1 LRRSGRG
8 RRRMA
13 DRPAELLLLSIT
25 LNKGGAERF
34 ASTLL
39 VHLDRAEVKPSLCL
53 LRKDVGYPLPDDVP
67 YGVLE
72 YHRPAHLFRAV
83 RRLRGLLAE
92 LQPDVVISNGAATGI
107 VAGMALR
114 RCRADPAWIARI
126 DNNPRYHDTGL
137 RKFILKRVYRR
148 ADGFVVNSRGMLGDL
163 AACYPFAKKKA
174 QALWNPTDFARIDR
188 LAEQPPVQRAD
199 SGVPVVISV
208 GRLFP
213 QKRLDLLVDAFARVR
228 QQQKA
233 ELWICG
239 DGPERRRIESKVAHL
254 TLGPFVRILGH
265 CPNPHALMRQA
276 AVYALSSDYEG
287 LPNALIEAQGLGLP
301 AVSTRCPH
309 GPDEIV
315 DDGKTGL
322 LTPVGDVRALA
333 DALLKLLSNQ
343 PRCRQMGQLARL
355 HARRLFD
362 APHLVR
368 GWEQAILQYR
378 HGRGSR

>member
-1 LRRSGRG
+1 
-8 RRRMA
+8 MHE
-13 DRPAELLLLSIT
+13 RPATLLLLSIT

-39 VHLDRAEVKPSLCL
+39 VHLDRAKVKPSLCL

-72 YHRPAHLFRAV
+72 YHRPTQLFRAV
-83 RRLRGLLAE
+83 RRLRGLIE
-92 LQPDVVISNGAATGI
+92 QFHPDVVLSNGAATGI

-126 DNNPRYHDTGL
+126 DNNPKYHDTGL

-148 ADGFVVNSRGMLGDL
+148 ADGFVVNSRGVLGDL
-163 AACYPFAKKKA
+163 EARYPFTRKKA
-174 QALWNPTDFARIDR
+174 QVIWNPTDFARIDA
-188 LAEQPPVQRAD
+188 LAEQPPAHSAD
-199 SGVPVVISV
+199 PGVPVVIAV

-213 QKRLDLLVDAFARVR
+213 QKRLDLLVEAFARVLR
-228 QQQKA
+228 ALRA

-239 DGPERRRIESKVAHL
+239 DGPERHKIERMVAHL
-254 TLGPFVRILGH
+254 TLGPSVRILGH
-265 CPNPHALMRQA
+265 CPNPFPLMRQA
-276 AVYALSSDYEG
+276 AIYALSSDYEG

-309 GPDEIV
+309 GPEEIV
-315 DDGKTGL
+315 EDGKTGL
-322 LTPVGDVRALA
+322 LTPVGDARELAEALT
-333 DALLKLLSNQ
+333 KLLSNE
-343 PRCRQMGQLARL
+343 PRRRQMGQAAKL

-362 APHLVR
+362 ASHLTR
-368 GWEQAILQYR
+368 GWEQLIHQVAQR
-378 HGRGSR
+378 ERSCAG

>member
-1 LRRSGRG
+1 MSEQRI
-8 RRRMA
+8 
-13 DRPAELLLLSIT
+13 ELLMLSIK

-39 VHLDRAEVKPSLCL
+39 VHLDRAGFKPSLCL

-72 YHRPAHLFRAV
+72 YHKPIHFFRAV
-83 RRLRGLLAE
+83 RGLRGLIE
-92 LQPDVVISNGAATGI
+92 QLQPDVVLSNGAATGM
-107 VAGMALR
+107 VTGMALR

-137 RKFILKRVYRR
+137 RKFILKRAYRR
-148 ADGFVVNSRGMLGDL
+148 AKCFVVNSRGVLNDL
-163 AACYPFAKKKA
+163 AACYPFTKGKA
-174 QALWNPTDFARIDR
+174 QVMMNPTDFARID
-188 LAEQPPVQRAD
+188 AQSQQPPAQRAAPD
-199 SGVPVVISV
+199 VPVAIAV

-213 QKRLDLLVDAFARVR
+213 QKRLDLLIDAFARVLR
-228 QQQKA
+228 GLRA

-239 DGPERRRIESKVAHL
+239 EGPERHKIERKVAHL
-254 TLGPFVRILGH
+254 TLGPNVRILGH
-265 CPNPHALMRQA
+265 CPNPFALMRQA
-276 AVYALSSDYEG
+276 AVYVLSSDYEG

-309 GPDEIV
+309 GPEEII

-322 LTPVGDVRALA
+322 LTPVGDPRELA
-333 DALLKLLSNQ
+333 EAMVKLLSNE
-343 PRCRQMGQLARL
+343 PRRRQMSQAAKL

-362 APHLVR
+362 ASHLTR
-368 GWEQAILQYR
+368 GWEQLIRRAAKR
-378 HGRGSR
+378 EES